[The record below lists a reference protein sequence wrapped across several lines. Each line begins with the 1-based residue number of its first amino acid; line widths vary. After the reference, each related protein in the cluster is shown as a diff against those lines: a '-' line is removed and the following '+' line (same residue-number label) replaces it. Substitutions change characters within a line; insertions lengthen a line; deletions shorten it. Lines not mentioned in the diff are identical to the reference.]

1 MEVMK
6 PVLCWPEKYC
16 SSGTQTDIQPRVGSR
31 GEYLNYLA
39 ADLPATRAERLS
51 LMGLE
56 IMA

>member
-1 MEVMK
+1 
-6 PVLCWPEKYC
+6 
-16 SSGTQTDIQPRVGSR
+16 VGSR